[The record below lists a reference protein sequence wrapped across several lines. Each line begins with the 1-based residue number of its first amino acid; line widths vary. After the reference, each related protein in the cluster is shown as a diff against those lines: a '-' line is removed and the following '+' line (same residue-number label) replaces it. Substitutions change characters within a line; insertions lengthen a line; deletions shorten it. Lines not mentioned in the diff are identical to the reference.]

1 MVNHPPWHTEEKAP
15 ESEKFAS
22 RCREKLCALSH
33 FIAIYPGIDMRSS
46 VKRATILNDL
56 SADARAPLNHHFI
69 VNKNR
74 ATP

>member
-56 SADARAPLNHHFI
+56 RI
-69 VNKNR
+69 YR
-74 ATP
+74 